1 MCGWSLLEKCI
12 AWRSACHSVC
22 GRRIDFP
29 SPPDDFIII
38 IVGGALHAA
47 INLSPT
53 HHLASIFSS
62 FSSIHIFR
70 WLAASLKKLE
80 FYRNLNYSAHS
91 RVGLLLLRTTMCH
104 LPRCNDLFARP
115 GGWWWLFS
123 CPKGTISLPPSWS
136 PAGDCE
142 LGHQG
147 ITRHAFHKLL

>member
-53 HHLASIFSS
+53 HHSASIFSS
-62 FSSIHIFR
+62 YSSIHIFR
-70 WLAASLKKLE
+70 WMAASLKKLE

-91 RVGLLLLRTTMCH
+91 RAFFSFERRCVTSPDEMIYSHGLVVGGGSLAV
-104 LPRCNDLFARP
+104 PRGLFR
-115 GGWWWLFS
+115 
-123 CPKGTISLPPSWS
+123 SLPPGLLRGTVNWV
-136 PAGDCE
+136 
-142 LGHQG
+142 
-147 ITRHAFHKLL
+147 TRE